1 MGHPVIPAPTRF
13 DAGDGPGFAF
23 RPGTVI
29 AYADAGIAPLV
40 GRFCAQVTRRTGLR
54 LTPVPGDQVPD
65 EPSVT
70 IQLAAARDR
79 PPSAAASRTG
89 RPSRTG
95 RASHVGRPLAGRR
108 RPARR
113 ALLAGG
119 RGRSGAAARGG
130 TGRRRARP
138 DHADPAG
145 SRGAVR
151 QRGRDPGAGRADP
164 RRAAVRLARPVP
176 RRGPHVLHRRGDP
189 AGNRPAGALQA
200 QRAAPAPDRRPG
212 LAPRVRPAG
221 RQPGARRRLLPRRRP
236 HRTRR
241 LRRGPLRHD
250 RARGRHARARLRAAG
265 AAAGPEVRPERGRVR
280 VPARPPPPRRVA
292 RPGAARDLRADGA
305 GPGRGGR
312 DLPGPLPAHRRGR
325 APRDAG

>member
-1 MGHPVIPAPTRF
+1 MDHAVIPAPARF

-23 RPGTVI
+23 RPGTVV
-29 AYADAGIAPLV
+29 AYADTGIAPLV

-54 LTPVPGDQVPD
+54 LTPVPGDRVPD

-70 IQLAAARDR
+70 IELAAARA
-79 PPSAAASRTG
+79 PAALPAPAGLPAS
-89 RPSRTG
+89 
-95 RASHVGRPLAGRR
+95 GRPLAGRR

-119 RGRSGAAARGG
+119 RGRSGPAARGG

-145 SRGAVR
+145 GRGAVR
-151 QRGRDPGAGRADP
+151 QRERDPGAGRADP

-189 AGNRPAGALQA
+189 AGDRPAGALQA

-212 LAPRVRPAG
+212 LAPRVRPA
-221 RQPGARRRLLPRRRP
+221 RP
-236 HRTRR
+236 
-241 LRRGPLRHD
+241 
-250 RARGRHARARLRAAG
+250 
-265 AAAGPEVRPERGRVR
+265 
-280 VPARPPPPRRVA
+280 PARSPAPPSTATKTSANSPATPRTASSRSCPRSTRPGTPPRCW
-292 RPGAARDLRADGA
+292 GC
-305 GPGRGGR
+305 GRT
-312 DLPGPLPAHRRGR
+312 
-325 APRDAG
+325 